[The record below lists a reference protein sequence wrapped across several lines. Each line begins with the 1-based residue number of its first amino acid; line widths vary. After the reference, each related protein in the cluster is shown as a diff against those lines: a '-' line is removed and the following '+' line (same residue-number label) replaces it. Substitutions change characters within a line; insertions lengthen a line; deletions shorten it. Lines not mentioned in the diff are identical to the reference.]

1 MTGAL
6 LGSAAINAGSNL
18 LGSALN
24 NVLNKDDSWKKNYD
38 AQKEFAQNSIQWRVQ
53 DAQKAGIH
61 PLYAMGQ
68 SPGYTPSSTFETN
81 TMGEAVAQ
89 AGNSF
94 ANAMGQLGLMNAQ
107 LQNSKLQ
114 ADVENAKIEN
124 KNKEL
129 ELYNKMVSNSLGQ
142 KPNTIPYATG
152 QGETNVHIVAGGQG
166 RVLPG
171 QMESEVAS
179 LPADVAKVID
189 TQYNPASVEK
199 LPVPKNVDR
208 YYHLSPLGFSY
219 TDLPKGSSKADL
231 GFWGNATN
239 AYYKGYKGGEKAVKW
254 LLNKFYSW

>member
-6 LGSAAINAGSNL
+6 LGSAAISAGSNL
-18 LGSALN
+18 LGAALN
-24 NVLNKDDSWKKNYD
+24 NVLNKDDSWQKNYD

-142 KPNTIPYATG
+142 KR
-152 QGETNVHIVAGGQG
+152 Q
-166 RVLPG
+166 
-171 QMESEVAS
+171 
-179 LPADVAKVID
+179 
-189 TQYNPASVEK
+189 
-199 LPVPKNVDR
+199 
-208 YYHLSPLGFSY
+208 HLQQ
-219 TDLPKGSSKADL
+219 
-231 GFWGNATN
+231 WI
-239 AYYKGYKGGEKAVKW
+239 
-254 LLNKFYSW
+254 